1 MLFEVKDF
9 KLNVFDKLMIINV
22 GSSAFYQKG
31 VFNMN
36 SYIYLDHAA
45 TSPMNGQVIEAMTT
59 AMQHVFGNASSI
71 HGAGREARKY
81 LDDAREVLAKSIGAQ
96 AGEIIFTSGGT
107 EADNTAILG
116 TVYARA
122 NEGKHIITT
131 QVEHH
136 AVLHTCEKL
145 EREGFNVTYLPVD
158 QMGRVAVE
166 DVQKALRE
174 DTILVTIMYGNNE
187 VGTIQPIAEIGELL
201 RNHQATF
208 HTDAVQAY
216 GLEAIDVDQLQVDLL
231 SVSAHKING
240 PKGIGFLYQ
249 KTGTPLA
256 SYALGGAQ
264 EKKRRAGT
272 ENIPAIIGFAK
283 AVQVAN
289 ELREEKRSLYN
300 HFKQIMLDVFSQEK
314 LAFHVNG
321 NEEQSLPHILNISFD
336 GMEVESFLVNLD
348 MAGICVSSGSACTA
362 GSIDPS
368 HVLVAMFGQGAEEL
382 RNSIRFSFGQDLTEK
397 DIRNAAEKTAQIVKK
412 LAKK

>member
-1 MLFEVKDF
+1 
-9 KLNVFDKLMIINV
+9 
-22 GSSAFYQKG
+22 
-31 VFNMN
+31 MN

-59 AMQHVFGNASSI
+59 AMQEVFGNASSI
-71 HGAGREARKY
+71 HKAGREARKY
-81 LDDAREVLAKSIGAQ
+81 LDDARELLAKSIGAQ

-107 EADNTAILG
+107 EADNMAILG

-145 EREGFNVTYLPVD
+145 ERDGFEVTYLPVD
-158 QMGRVAVE
+158 QKGRVAIE
-166 DVQKALRE
+166 DVQKALRD

-187 VGTIQPIAEIGELL
+187 VGTIQPIAEIGALL
-201 RNHQATF
+201 REHSAIF

-216 GLEAIDVDQLQVDLL
+216 GLERIDVNELQVDLL

-240 PKGIGFLYQ
+240 PKGVGFLYQ
-249 KTGTPLA
+249 KAGTPLA

-272 ENIPAIIGFAK
+272 ENIPAIIAFAT

-300 HFKQIMLDVFSQEK
+300 HFKQIMLAVFLQEK

-321 NEEQSLPHILNISFD
+321 DEVHSLPHVLNISFA

-348 MAGICVSSGSACTA
+348 MAGIYVSSGSACTA

-368 HVLVAMFGQGAEEL
+368 HVLVAMFGQSAEEL
-382 RNSIRFSFGQDLTEK
+382 RNSIRFSFGQGLTEK
-397 DIRNAAEKTAQIVKK
+397 DIQDAAEKTAQIVKK
-412 LAKK
+412 LAKR

>member
-1 MLFEVKDF
+1 
-9 KLNVFDKLMIINV
+9 
-22 GSSAFYQKG
+22 
-31 VFNMN
+31 MN

-59 AMQHVFGNASSI
+59 AMQQVFGNASSI

-81 LDDAREVLAKSIGAQ
+81 LDDARDILAKSIGAQ

-107 EADNTAILG
+107 EADNMAILG

-122 NEGKHIITT
+122 KEGKHIITT

-145 EREGFNVTYLPVD
+145 ERDGFEVTYLPVD
-158 QMGRVAVE
+158 KSGRVAIE

-187 VGTIQPIAEIGELL
+187 IGTIQPIADIGELL
-201 RNHQATF
+201 QGHQATF

-216 GLEAIDVDQLQVDLL
+216 GLEPIDVGQLKVDLL

-249 KTGTPLA
+249 KAGAPLA

-272 ENIPAIIGFAK
+272 ENIPAIIGFSM

-289 ELREEKRSLYN
+289 KLREEKRSLYN

-321 NEEQSLPHILNISFD
+321 DKEQSLPHVLNISFE

-397 DIRNAAEKTAQIVKK
+397 DIRDAAEKTAQIVQK